1 MKKEDSQQL
10 EFKPTL
16 GLLDATAISVG
27 AIIGAGIFIVV
38 GISAREAGSA
48 LVVSMLLAAVI
59 AVLTAL
65 SFAELTAWQPREG
78 SIYEYTYQLMSPF
91 AGFLTGWMWIVS
103 NTFAGAAVSLGFASY
118 LAALF
123 PALPVNWVAA
133 ILCISFTTLN
143 FLGVRQT
150 ALLNNILVAAKL
162 LILAFFV
169 IYGSLHFTATN
180 LAPFAPCQLGVF
192 YGAFY
197 IFFAYG
203 GFARVAVIAEEVKDA
218 KRNVPKAILLSL
230 ATSTIVYVLVGFVA
244 VGLVGA
250 DELARSSSPLTD
262 AISVTNNMFA
272 RFFVSAGGLLATASV
287 LLSAILGVSRM
298 AYAMARRRDLPEAL
312 CRLHPKFN
320 TPHYSIWVIGS
331 LMVLLVLLVDLDKV
345 VAISTFALLFY
356 YTLANV
362 CAFRVKT
369 QERAYPRI
377 IPVLGACTCLALL
390 IFAFFAS
397 LQSWITGITCL
408 AIGAAYYFVKQK
420 FPKKN
425 NP

>member
-1 MKKEDSQQL
+1 
-10 EFKPTL
+10 
-16 GLLDATAISVG
+16 
-27 AIIGAGIFIVV
+27 
-38 GISAREAGSA
+38 
-48 LVVSMLLAAVI
+48 
-59 AVLTAL
+59 
-65 SFAELTAWQPREG
+65 
-78 SIYEYTYQLMSPF
+78 
-91 AGFLTGWMWIVS
+91 
-103 NTFAGAAVSLGFASY
+103 
-118 LAALF
+118 
-123 PALPVNWVAA
+123 
-133 ILCISFTTLN
+133 
-143 FLGVRQT
+143 
-150 ALLNNILVAAKL
+150 
-162 LILAFFV
+162 
-169 IYGSLHFTATN
+169 
-180 LAPFAPCQLGVF
+180 
-192 YGAFY
+192 
-197 IFFAYG
+197 
-203 GFARVAVIAEEVKDA
+203 
-218 KRNVPKAILLSL
+218 
-230 ATSTIVYVLVGFVA
+230 
-244 VGLVGA
+244 
-250 DELARSSSPLTD
+250 
-262 AISVTNNMFA
+262 MFA

-312 CRLHPKFN
+312 CKLHPKFN